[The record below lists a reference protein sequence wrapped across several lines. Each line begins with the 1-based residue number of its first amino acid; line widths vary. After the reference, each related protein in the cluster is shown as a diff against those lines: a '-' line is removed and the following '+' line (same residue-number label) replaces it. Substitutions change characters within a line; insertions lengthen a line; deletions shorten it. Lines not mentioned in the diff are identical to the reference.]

1 MTVSCWNSTMVW
13 CFPELVKVAT
23 ADNEAL
29 KVFLWENYQWASRTG
44 RAIRW
49 GMRRWGGG
57 ISGKRSYPHN
67 RRQIFSK
74 WTLTRHRMWDIFTS
88 VKKFSLKEPNEMLCP
103 AVMVMVAF
111 SLCVLALCRSS
122 AVNIFNAFTDKWW
135 SLMHYIPRKQT
146 GFHSRLSEIG
156 KQSNYPALQW
166 FSGCPFMWA
175 AIDCVHF
182 PTWTSGVNLEINHH
196 GRDSTLII
204 CRLMPYSLEII
215 IKQSFWGYRTYH
227 LCLKQHQ

>member
-44 RAIRW
+44 RAIRR

-67 RRQIFSK
+67 GRHNFSK

-122 AVNIFNAFTDKWW
+122 AVNIFNAFTVTNDDHWCIIFRESKLDFILACQR
-135 SLMHYIPRKQT
+135 SAGRAIIQPYNDFQ
-146 GFHSRLSEIG
+146 
-156 KQSNYPALQW
+156 
-166 FSGCPFMWA
+166 A
-175 AIDCVHF
+175 APLCGLPLTVCTFQRGH
-182 PTWTSGVNLEINHH
+182 PVSTW
-196 GRDSTLII
+196 R
-204 CRLMPYSLEII
+204 
-215 IKQSFWGYRTYH
+215 
-227 LCLKQHQ
+227 